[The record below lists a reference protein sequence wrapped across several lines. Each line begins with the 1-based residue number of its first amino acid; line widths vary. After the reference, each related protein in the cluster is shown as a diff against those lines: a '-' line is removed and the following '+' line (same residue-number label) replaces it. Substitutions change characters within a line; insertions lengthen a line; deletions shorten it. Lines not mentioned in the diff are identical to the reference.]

1 MYTIVTG
8 AAGFIGANIVKA
20 LNERGVTRIIAVDN
34 LSKADKFRNLVDCE
48 IADYLDKEDFIQRLQ
63 HGHFDGDIE
72 AIFHEGACSDTMETD
87 GRYMMENNYRYSCR
101 LLESSLELGVPFLYA
116 SSAAVYGAGRTFR
129 EARQYERPL
138 NVYGYSKFLFDQR
151 VRRALPQARSQVVG
165 LRYFN
170 VYGPREEHKGRMASV
185 AYHCYQQ
192 LRRDG
197 RVELFGEHGGFPPG
211 GHLRDFVA
219 VEDVARVNLH
229 FFDHPQRSG
238 IFNLGSGQAR
248 TFNEVALAVINSV
261 RANADQPP
269 LSLQQAVESGL
280 LGYREFP
287 ESLRARYQSHTCADL
302 ELLREAGYRD
312 DFQSLEEGVAGYCR
326 WLARSA

>member
-1 MYTIVTG
+1 M
-8 AAGFIGANIVKA
+8 
-20 LNERGVTRIIAVDN
+20 
-34 LSKADKFRNLVDCE
+34 
-48 IADYLDKEDFIQRLQ
+48 
-63 HGHFDGDIE
+63 
-72 AIFHEGACSDTMETD
+72 
-87 GRYMMENNYRYSCR
+87 
-101 LLESSLELGVPFLYA
+101 
-116 SSAAVYGAGRTFR
+116 
-129 EARQYERPL
+129 
-138 NVYGYSKFLFDQR
+138 
-151 VRRALPQARSQVVG
+151 
-165 LRYFN
+165 
-170 VYGPREEHKGRMASV
+170 
-185 AYHCYQQ
+185 
-192 LRRDG
+192 RRDG

>member
-1 MYTIVTG
+1 
-8 AAGFIGANIVKA
+8 
-20 LNERGVTRIIAVDN
+20 
-34 LSKADKFRNLVDCE
+34 
-48 IADYLDKEDFIQRLQ
+48 
-63 HGHFDGDIE
+63 
-72 AIFHEGACSDTMETD
+72 
-87 GRYMMENNYRYSCR
+87 MMENNYRYSCR

-197 RVELFGEHGGFPPG
+197 RVELFGEHGGFRPAATCATSS
-211 GHLRDFVA
+211 RW
-219 VEDVARVNLH
+219 RTW
-229 FFDHPQRSG
+229 R
-238 IFNLGSGQAR
+238 GSTCISSIIR
-248 TFNEVALAVINSV
+248 SV
-261 RANADQPP
+261 R
-269 LSLQQAVESGL
+269 ES
-280 LGYREFP
+280 
-287 ESLRARYQSHTCADL
+287 STSAAARRGPST
-302 ELLREAGYRD
+302 
-312 DFQSLEEGVAGYCR
+312 
-326 WLARSA
+326 RSPWR

>member
-1 MYTIVTG
+1 M
-8 AAGFIGANIVKA
+8 
-20 LNERGVTRIIAVDN
+20 
-34 LSKADKFRNLVDCE
+34 
-48 IADYLDKEDFIQRLQ
+48 
-63 HGHFDGDIE
+63 
-72 AIFHEGACSDTMETD
+72 AIP
-87 GRYMMENNYRYSCR
+87 
-101 LLESSLELGVPFLYA
+101 SS
-116 SSAAVYGAGRTFR
+116 SSTTW
-129 EARQYERPL
+129 
-138 NVYGYSKFLFDQR
+138 
-151 VRRALPQARSQVVG
+151 LPQARSQVVG

>member
-1 MYTIVTG
+1 MSIIVTG
-8 AAGFIGANIVKA
+8 AAGFIGSNLLQA
-20 LNERGVTRIIAVDN
+20 LNRRGETDIIAVDD
-34 LSKADKFRNLVDCE
+34 LTDGEQFRNLADAD
-48 IADYLDKEDFIQRLQ
+48 IADYLDQNDFLERYAR
-63 HGHFDGDIE
+63 GDFGTVR
-72 AIFHEGACSDTMETD
+72 ALFHQGACASTLESN

-138 NVYGYSKFLFDQR
+138 
-151 VRRALPQARSQVVG
+151 
-165 LRYFN
+165 N

-312 DFQSLEEGVAGYCR
+312 DFQSLEEGVSGYCR

>member
-1 MYTIVTG
+1 MSIIVTG
-8 AAGFIGANIVKA
+8 AAGFIGSNLLQA
-20 LNERGVTRIIAVDN
+20 LNRRGETDIIAVDD
-34 LSKADKFRNLVDCE
+34 LTDGEQFRNLADAD
-48 IADYLDKEDFIQRLQ
+48 IADYLDQNDFLERYAR
-63 HGHFDGDIE
+63 GDFGTVR
-72 AIFHEGACSDTMETD
+72 ALFHQGACASTLESN

-312 DFQSLEEGVAGYCR
+312 DFQSLEEGVARYCR

>member
-1 MYTIVTG
+1 M
-8 AAGFIGANIVKA
+8 
-20 LNERGVTRIIAVDN
+20 
-34 LSKADKFRNLVDCE
+34 
-48 IADYLDKEDFIQRLQ
+48 
-63 HGHFDGDIE
+63 
-72 AIFHEGACSDTMETD
+72 
-87 GRYMMENNYRYSCR
+87 
-101 LLESSLELGVPFLYA
+101 
-116 SSAAVYGAGRTFR
+116 
-129 EARQYERPL
+129 
-138 NVYGYSKFLFDQR
+138 
-151 VRRALPQARSQVVG
+151 RRALPQARSQVVG

-287 ESLRARYQSHTCADL
+287 ESLRARYQSHTCADRAAARGGL
-302 ELLREAGYRD
+302 PRRFPEPGRGRRRLLPLAGAQRLRD
-312 DFQSLEEGVAGYCR
+312 PAQRPSAPPTGARAKRSSGSRVSSASTPRAAPTQSAPCR
-326 WLARSA
+326 PNPPAMPRPPIQNRPSRRA

>member
-1 MYTIVTG
+1 
-8 AAGFIGANIVKA
+8 
-20 LNERGVTRIIAVDN
+20 
-34 LSKADKFRNLVDCE
+34 
-48 IADYLDKEDFIQRLQ
+48 
-63 HGHFDGDIE
+63 
-72 AIFHEGACSDTMETD
+72 
-87 GRYMMENNYRYSCR
+87 MMENNYRYSCR

-312 DFQSLEEGVAGYCR
+312 DFQSLEEGVSGYCR

>member
-1 MYTIVTG
+1 MPHSLYATDTDLT
-8 AAGFIGANIVKA
+8 A
-20 LNERGVTRIIAVDN
+20 DN
-34 LSKADKFRNLVDCE
+34 LLRLPAEFGCPVWVYDAQIIRRQ
-48 IADYLDKEDFIQRLQ
+48 IAQLSQ
-63 HGHFDGDIE
+63 FDVVRF
-72 AIFHEGACSDTMETD
+72 AQKACS
-87 GRYMMENNYRYSCR
+87 NIHILR
-101 LLESSLELGVPFLYA
+101 LMREQGVKRVVFA
-116 SSAAVYGAGRTFR
+116 SSAAVYGQNGEGTAIDEDTPKSPLTPYASDKLASEYYLDFYRRQHGLEPAIFR
-129 EARQYERPL
+129 
-138 NVYGYSKFLFDQR
+138 F
-151 VRRALPQARSQVVG
+151 
-165 LRYFN
+165 FN